1 MGDCVGVL
9 FYGMELKPSDGKKFR
24 SIYGKNPETN
34 KYETV
39 AAEYVIEG
47 DTIKMYDPYET
58 EQYYLIIKPS
68 KKGSYNG
75 GTFIGEN
82 IVNPSESLINEF
94 NAVLAKFGIEPKQ
107 IGWHLVGHYN

>member
-1 MGDCVGVL
+1 MGDCVGDF

-24 SIYGKNPETN
+24 SNYVKNPETN

-39 AAEYVIEG
+39 PAEHVIES
-47 DTIKMYDPYET
+47 DTVKMYEPYET
-58 EQYYLIIKPS
+58 EQFYLIIKPT
-68 KKGSYNG
+68 KKSAYNG
-75 GTFIGEN
+75 GDFMGET
-82 IVNPSESLINEF
+82 IVTPSEYLINEF